1 MIGHRKILLRIVLL
15 ICLVSSFAVSA
26 RQALQDWSAGPLATD
41 FRIFM
46 TGIELET
53 SGQGSRL
60 YSFDAQQAAQ
70 TALYPETRYAGLLPF
85 NHVAYELLFY
95 FPFAKISYHAGL
107 IAWAVLNIGIVF
119 LIAWLMRP
127 HLEFF
132 RIVTGLPVFVWL
144 LGFYPVIYVLAE
156 GQDSLIFLLFLV
168 LSFHF
173 GQKHQMFLSGFALS
187 LGCFKFH
194 IALMIAFFVF
204 LLPAKWRAMLG
215 FAAGAVLVG
224 AISFVM
230 VGPGFFSSYLRM
242 LRSQETMTPWGFNPH
257 LMPNLRG
264 LLHSMLFARTDA
276 GTVFLATLLTSAV
289 IGFVTAWII
298 LRHKRDLAALYV
310 LAVLTTLLL
319 SYHLHVQD
327 LSIAGFSMLLLVN
340 SGLQDRVG
348 SISGILI
355 GLGIA
360 LLYIYRLIAAFFVPL
375 LFHASLLAAPVILL
389 WAVSLF
395 LFLQWQS
402 SRESKAGL
410 RQAESRA

>member
-15 ICLVSSFAVSA
+15 ICLISSFTVSA
-26 RQALQDWSAGPLATD
+26 RQVLQDWSAGPVATD

-46 TGIELET
+46 TGIELER

-95 FPFAKISYHAGL
+95 FPFAKFSYHAGL
-107 IAWAVLNIGIVF
+107 IAWAILNIGIVF

-127 HLEFF
+127 QLEAL
-132 RIVTGLPVFVWL
+132 RVATAVPAFVWIV
-144 LGFYPVIYVLAE
+144 GFYPVIYVLAE

-194 IALMIAFFVF
+194 IALMIAFFVL
-204 LLPAKWRAMLG
+204 LLPAKWRAVFG
-215 FAAGAVLVG
+215 FAIGAALVG
-224 AISFVM
+224 IISFAM
-230 VGPGFFSSYLRM
+230 VGRDFLRSYLRM

-264 LLHSMLFARTDA
+264 LLHSALFVRTDA
-276 GTVFLATLLTSAV
+276 GTVFVATLLSSLV
-289 IGFVTAWII
+289 IGLVTSWVI
-298 LRHKRDLAALYV
+298 LHHKRGLGALYA
-310 LAVLTTLLL
+310 LAVLTTILL

-327 LSIAGFSMLLLVN
+327 LSMAVFPMLLLLDFELQN
-340 SGLQDRVG
+340 GL
-348 SISGILI
+348 SSLSGILI
-355 GLGIA
+355 GLCVA

-375 LFHASLLAAPVILL
+375 LFNASVMAVPVFLL

-395 LFLQWQS
+395 LFLQAQPS
-402 SRESKAGL
+402 KESNVEL
-410 RQAESRA
+410 TPTESRA